1 MSHRLVEIIAPE
13 GHGATLRAIAEKHGA
28 VDTWISDADATGR
41 ITAWLLMDKA
51 NVQRCLDVVQTAL
64 GGEEKWR
71 AVLIPVDATLPAP
84 FEEMEDAEKKKS
96 SVSATREELFNE
108 VQKGAQLNQNY
119 LVLSFLS
126 TVVAAIGLMQNNVAV
141 VIGAMVIAPLL
152 GPNLAFA
159 FATALGHRDLML
171 RALKTNFSGLAVIL
185 ASSVAL
191 GAILRPEVPT
201 SELMART
208 VVGYDA
214 IALALASGA
223 AAVLSLTTGLSATLV
238 GVMVAVALL
247 PPAAAMGI
255 FLGAGNLGA
264 ATGAGMLLAVNMV
277 CINLSAQFV
286 FWTQGLRPRTWLE
299 KQSAKQSALLTSAV
313 WIVLLI
319 ILAIAIYYYDG
330 AALGIVHSS

>member
-1 MSHRLVEIIAPE
+1 MSHRLVEILAPE
-13 GHGATLRAIAEKHGA
+13 GHGATLRAIAENHGA
-28 VDTWISDADATGR
+28 IETWISEPDANER
-41 ITAWLLMDKA
+41 ITAWILMDKV

-64 GGEEKWR
+64 GGEEKEWR
-71 AVLIPVDATLPAP
+71 AVLVPVDAILPDP
-84 FEEMEDAEKKKS
+84 TQNGDNAELKKS
-96 SVSATREELFNE
+96 TVLATREELFNE
-108 VQKGAQLNQNY
+108 VQKGAQLNRNY

-126 TVVAAIGLMQNNVAV
+126 TVVAAIGLMQNNIAV

-159 FATALGHRDLML
+159 FATALGDRVLMI
-171 RALKTNFSGLAVIL
+171 RALKTNFAGLAVIL
-185 ASSVAL
+185 ASATIL
-191 GAILRPEVPT
+191 GAVLRPDTPS
-201 SELMART
+201 SELLARSE
-208 VVGYDA
+208 VGYDA

-223 AAVLSLTTGLSATLV
+223 AAVLSLTTGLSSTLV

-247 PPAAAMGI
+247 PPTAAMGI
-255 FLGAGNLGA
+255 FLGSGNIAA

-299 KQSAKQSALLTSAV
+299 KQAAKQSALLTSAV

-319 ILAIAIYYYDG
+319 ILAVAIYFYDG
-330 AALGIVHSS
+330 PLPHIDG